1 MSGLV
6 DALAILA
13 VAVLVIARQFRTRR
27 TTTDRSW
34 WVVPAVLSFLALREP
49 GLLDPDHRTLSVLL
63 LGTELLVGLAI
74 GVGWAWTTR
83 MWRTPDGSVWSRG
96 SKAGALVWTVGIALR
111 AGLFGLGAAL
121 GVHQDSSALL
131 LALAVT
137 LLVRSGI
144 MVRRAQTLPPVSGQ
158 STAYG
163 DGMPRPSRKE
173 RV

>member
-6 DALAILA
+6 DALVILA
-13 VAVLVIARQFRTRR
+13 VVVLVIARQFRTRR
-27 TTTDRSW
+27 ITTDRSW
-34 WVVPAVLSFLALREP
+34 WVVPAVLVFLALREP

-63 LGTELLVGLAI
+63 LGTELLIGLAT

-83 MWRTPDGSVWSRG
+83 MWRTPDGTVWSRS
-96 SKAGALVWTVGIALR
+96 SKASALVWTAGIALR

-121 GVHQDSSALL
+121 GLRQDSSALL

-144 MVRRAQTLPPVSGQ
+144 MVRRAQTLPPASGR
-158 STAYG
+158 SAAYG
-163 DGMPRPSRKE
+163 DGMPQPSRKE